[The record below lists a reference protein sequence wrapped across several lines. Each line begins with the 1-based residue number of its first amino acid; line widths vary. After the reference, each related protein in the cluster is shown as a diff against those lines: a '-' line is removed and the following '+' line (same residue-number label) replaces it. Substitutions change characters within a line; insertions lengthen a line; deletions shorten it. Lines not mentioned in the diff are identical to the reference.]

1 VAKGPAFSLWK
12 SLIPYLFSP
21 ARNLL
26 NLLCYFPLNSLRL
39 NADTVI
45 AMIDSP
51 FNKSSVERWKP
62 ILEKLEDIPTLP
74 VVATRVTELIN
85 DPNSSSADIADV
97 LKKDQVL
104 TAKVL
109 KLINSPYYGIPGEV
123 TDVKRALA
131 YLGFNTLAQLV
142 LGVSVI
148 SVFSDNK
155 NSRFSLQAFWKHA
168 LGTAVASEIIAKQA
182 GYKKPEECFTCGL
195 LHDIGKIVLLK
206 IAPEEFQKVISLT
219 EREKISFH
227 DAERRLEVPPHGY
240 LGEYIADKWRL
251 PMVIRMSIR
260 YHHADVSKM
269 DTILESMKPAV
280 HAVALA
286 NRIVVKENIGYSGD
300 ASAAPVA
307 DDVLGPLGL
316 TSADLPKILE
326 RIAKDFDNASAFLR
340 SAA

>member
-1 VAKGPAFSLWK
+1 MSD
-12 SLIPYLFSP
+12 IPLP
-21 ARNLL
+21 QNR
-26 NLLCYFPLNSLRL
+26 
-39 NADTVI
+39 I
-45 AMIDSP
+45 
-51 FNKSSVERWKP
+51 ERWKP
-62 ILEKLEDIPTLP
+62 ILEKLNDIPTLP

-142 LGVSVI
+142 LSISVI
-148 SVFSDNK
+148 SVFQENK
-155 NSRFSLQAFWKHA
+155 NSKFSLQSFWKHA
-168 LGTAVASEIIAKQA
+168 LGTAVASEVIAKKI
-182 GYKKPEECFTCGL
+182 GYPKPEECFTCGL

-206 IAPEEFQKVISLT
+206 IAPEEFMSVVGLAEK
-219 EREKISFH
+219 EKISFFE
-227 DAERRLEVPPHGY
+227 AERRLEVPAHGY

-260 YHHADVSKM
+260 YHHTDVSQM
-269 DTILESMKPAV
+269 ETILESMKRV
-280 HAVALA
+280 VQTVSLA
-286 NRIVVKENIGYSGD
+286 NQIVVKENIGYSGD
-300 ASAAPVA
+300 ASGGAVTTEGLAA
-307 DDVLGPLGL
+307 LGL
-316 TSADLPKILE
+316 TDADVKPIVEKVQN
-326 RIAKDFDNASAFLR
+326 DFDNASAFLR